1 MESNEASSDR
11 PLPRPILR
19 RSLSSSSVGTSS
31 SVVVGEQQ
39 QDRRIAVQKVLQQCM
54 RVLEQLGEET
64 DLSSDSQAQG
74 SSAGTEEEEMEQTGD
89 SSNRSSTDTG
99 YETDEIR
106 DLLKS
111 RVESPEFLEKI
122 GSLYQVNPGNVISQN
137 KLSLSVPTSYLSC
150 INNVLESYL
159 FADEAASWSIIN
171 KAEACGDG
179 ESDQD
184 EFVVVQQE
192 DIVEGIAC
200 FMAAYLLSLKE
211 TKELTPSELQKV
223 LSKTFTVKKK
233 KSRLRKAWDG
243 ANVIYNVAS
252 WSATAIGI
260 YQNPALVEAARTA
273 VFQSWQVLSKLM

>member
-1 MESNEASSDR
+1 MESNEASSD
-11 PLPRPILR
+11 RPILR
-19 RSLSSSSVGTSS
+19 RSLSSSSVGAS

-64 DLSSDSQAQG
+64 DLSSDSPAQG

-122 GSLYQVNPGNVISQN
+122 GSLYQVNP
-137 KLSLSVPTSYLSC
+137 
-150 INNVLESYL
+150 
-159 FADEAASWSIIN
+159 DEAASWSIIN

>member
-11 PLPRPILR
+11 PPPRPILR
-19 RSLSSSSVGTSS
+19 RSLSSSSVGASS

-64 DLSSDSQAQG
+64 DLSSDSPAQG

-122 GSLYQVNPGNVISQN
+122 GSLYQVNP
-137 KLSLSVPTSYLSC
+137 
-150 INNVLESYL
+150 ESYL

>member
-1 MESNEASSDR
+1 MESDEASSDR

-19 RSLSSSSVGTSS
+19 RSLSSSSVGTS
-31 SVVVGEQQ
+31 VVVGEQQ
-39 QDRRIAVQKVLQQCM
+39 EDRRKAVQKVLQQCM
-54 RVLEQLGEET
+54 RTLEQLGEEA
-64 DLSSDSQAQG
+64 DLSSDSQAEG
-74 SSAGTEEEEMEQTGD
+74 SSAVTEEEEMEESGD

-122 GSLYQVNPGNVISQN
+122 GSLYQVNP
-137 KLSLSVPTSYLSC
+137 
-150 INNVLESYL
+150 
-159 FADEAASWSIIN
+159 DEAASWSIIN

-184 EFVVVQQE
+184 EFVVVKQE

-260 YQNPALVEAARTA
+260 YQNPALVEAAKTA

>member
-1 MESNEASSDR
+1 MEPNEASSDR
-11 PLPRPILR
+11 SRRNPILR
-19 RSLSSSSVGTSS
+19 RSLSSSSAGVGSSSSS
-31 SVVVGEQQ
+31 SVVAGEQQ
-39 QDRRIAVQKVLQQCM
+39 EDRKKAVQKVLQQCM
-54 RVLEQLGEET
+54 RALEQLGEET
-64 DLSSDSQAQG
+64 DPSSEEAEG
-74 SSAGTEEEEMEQTGD
+74 SSALTEEEEMEETGD
-89 SSNRSSTDTG
+89 SSNRSSIDNG

-122 GSLYQVNPGNVISQN
+122 GSLYQVNP
-137 KLSLSVPTSYLSC
+137 
-150 INNVLESYL
+150 
-159 FADEAASWSIIN
+159 DEAASWSIIN
-171 KAEACGDG
+171 KAEAWEAKNGCGDG

-184 EFVVVQQE
+184 EFVVVKQE

-260 YQNPALVEAARTA
+260 YQNPALVQAARTA
-273 VFQSWQVLSKLM
+273 VFQSWQVLSKLL

>member
-1 MESNEASSDR
+1 MESDEASSD
-11 PLPRPILR
+11 RPILR
-19 RSLSSSSVGTSS
+19 RSLSSSSVGAS

-122 GSLYQVNPGNVISQN
+122 GSLYQVNP
-137 KLSLSVPTSYLSC
+137 
-150 INNVLESYL
+150 
-159 FADEAASWSIIN
+159 DEAASWSIIN

-273 VFQSWQVLSKLM
+273 VFRSWQVLSKLM